1 MQTSP
6 NDHKLYQLIG
16 LDNGLRVLLIHDAKA
31 TLSAAALA
39 INVGHFDDPQDREG
53 MSHFLE
59 HMLFLGTEKYPN
71 TGGFQKFISMH
82 GGSNNAWTGSE
93 HSCYFFDIEHK
104 FLAEALD
111 RFSQFFISPT
121 FEVGAVDKERQAI
134 DNEYQLK
141 IKDDVRRLFQVKKE
155 TLNPK
160 HPFAKF
166 SVGNHD
172 TLADRDGSNIRDEL
186 LDFYARYN
194 SANLMTLTVQCN
206 QPLEEIE
213 SLVRFYFDQVPNTGI
228 VKQEIT
234 EPLAREEDLGRILYV
249 KPRKHVRTMVMS
261 FYLPQHKDDYRS
273 KSSTYIAHLLGY
285 EGKGS
290 LVSYF
295 RKLGWVNS
303 LSAGGGSQGSNYCEF
318 TVTIAFSL
326 EGKKHIPEIID
337 AIFAYLR
344 LIRDKGVDAWRY
356 KEKMAVQETSFL
368 YQEQKDPIDN
378 VTQLAVNMH
387 HYRDD
392 DVLYGDYMMSRFD
405 PEDIR
410 AKLDAMTADRMRLTV
425 ITRGGFLNKN
435 AKWYDTPY
443 GIATIPPEL
452 TKRWNSPKSVEGL
465 SLPAKNPF
473 VVSDPVSLFL
483 ELPEHNTPRLLENQ
497 HGFRLWYKQ
506 DRKLKTPKGVIYIS
520 FDSPHAVSSAKRIV
534 MSRLGVALMLDFI
547 NEDAYQAEMAG
558 LNYNIY
564 AHQGGFTIKLFGFT
578 DKQGLL
584 LDLILDKY
592 KLRHFSKKRYEI
604 IKTQI
609 MRNWRNSKKERPIGQ
624 LYNCLTGILQPN
636 NPPYSVLLEALEQVR
651 LKDLNQFVEEIATEN
666 FIDVF
671 VYGNWHQHHAHT
683 IGDRIKQNLRFKGQ
697 TYTEVARP
705 LRMIEGHNTMHYEHP
720 CHQSDAAVIVYYQ
733 GREISPQEVALYLL
747 ASHLFSTPFYEEL
760 RTEKQ
765 LGYMLGC
772 HPLALNQYPGL
783 IFFIQSPVASSKM
796 LVKAIDVFISN
807 LSQSLSKISQQH
819 WDDTKSGLV
828 TQILTPEP
836 KMLGRGQNFWTSIG
850 SGDWDFNQKQLTV
863 EALNTLTLQD
873 IIEFINAKLLPQIAQ
888 RLILTSPCEDC
899 PDEDHYKGDINF
911 DSFADIQAHLDNGS
925 NRSKV

>member
-1 MQTSP
+1 MNLQTSP
-6 NDHKLYQLIG
+6 NDHKQYQQIE
-16 LDNGLRVLLIHDAKA
+16 LDNGLCVLLIHDAKA

-39 INVGHFDDPQDREG
+39 INLGHFDDPQDREG

-82 GGSNNAWTGSE
+82 GGNNNAWTGSE

-104 FLAEALD
+104 FLPEALD

-121 FEVGAVDKERQAI
+121 FEEDAVDKERQTI
-134 DNEYQLK
+134 NNEYQLK

-166 SVGNHD
+166 SVGNHQ
-172 TLADRDGSNIRDEL
+172 TLADRNGNNIRDEL
-186 LDFYARYN
+186 LAFYKKYN

-206 QPLEEIE
+206 LPLEEIE
-213 SLVRFYFDQVPNTGI
+213 TLVRFYFDQVPNTGI
-228 VKQEIT
+228 IKPEIN
-234 EPLAREEDLGRILYV
+234 EPLARKQDLGRILYV
-249 KPRKHVRTMVMS
+249 KPRKHVRTMIMS
-261 FYLPQHKDDYRS
+261 FYLPHRKDDYRS

-318 TVTIAFSL
+318 TVTVAFSM

-337 AIFAYLR
+337 AIFTYLK
-344 LIRDKGVDAWRY
+344 LIKDKGIDAWRY

-387 HYRDD
+387 HYKDD
-392 DVLYGDYMMSRFD
+392 DVLYGDYMMSHFD
-405 PEDIR
+405 PDDIN
-410 AKLDAMTADRMRLTV
+410 AKLSAMTAEKMRLTI

-452 TKRWNSPKSVEGL
+452 IKRWSSPKYIEEL

-473 VVSDPVSLFL
+473 IVDDPVSLFL
-483 ELPEHNTPRLLENQ
+483 ELPEHDKPRLLENQ
-497 HGFRLWYKQ
+497 SGFRLWYKQ
-506 DRKLKTPKGVIYIS
+506 DKKLKTPKGVIYIS
-520 FDSPHAVSSAKRIV
+520 FDSQHAVSSAERIV

-578 DKQGLL
+578 DKQELL
-584 LDLILDKY
+584 LNLILDKY
-592 KLRHFSKKRYEI
+592 KLRHFNKDRFDI

-609 MRNWRNSKKERPIGQ
+609 TRNWRNSKKERPIGQ

-636 NPPYSVLLEALEQVR
+636 NPPYSVLLEALENVK
-651 LKDLNQFVEEIATEN
+651 LKDLDQFVEDITKEN

-671 VYGNWHQHHAHT
+671 VYGNWHQQHAH
-683 IGDRIKQNLRFKGQ
+683 IVGDHVKQNLRLKGQ
-697 TYTEVARP
+697 NYKEVPRP
-705 LRMIEGHNTMHYEHP
+705 LRMIDGHKNIHFEYL
-720 CHQSDAAVIVYYQ
+720 CKQNDAAVIIYYQ
-733 GREISPQEVALYLL
+733 GNEISPREVALYLL
-747 ASHLFSTPFYEEL
+747 ASHLISTPFYEEL

-772 HPLALNQYPGL
+772 HPLALNQHPGL

-807 LSQSLSKISQQH
+807 LSHSLNKISQEH

-836 KMLGRGQNFWTSIG
+836 KMMGRGQDFWTSIG
-850 SGDWDFNQKQLTV
+850 SGDWDFEQKNLTV
-863 EALNTLTLQD
+863 DALHTLALEH
-873 IIEFINAKLLPQIAQ
+873 IIAFINQKLLPEIAH
-888 RLILTSPCEDC
+888 RLIVTSPCEDC

-911 DSFADIQAHLDNGS
+911 DTFANIQSYLDEL
-925 NRSKV
+925 KV